1 MLYHYIIAIQS
12 ISAVRAHFFMTPFKF
27 KSANFLFA
35 CLLLV
40 MMAVPTA
47 ANSQRVVVS
56 IKPLH
61 SLVSGVMAGIGQ
73 PTLVIDGAASPHS
86 YSLKPSQAGMLQDAR
101 LIFWIGPSLEV
112 FLEKPLETI
121 AERASSVALLDAPGL
136 TLLPYREDEAFRG
149 GTDHH
154 DSEDDHGNEAIDPHI
169 WLDPQNAKILVTAIA
184 DALAGIDPTNGDA
197 YRSNAAS
204 MQIRL
209 DRLTTEIT
217 SELASLK
224 GRGFV
229 VFHDGYHYFEQRFGM
244 EARGALTINPE
255 IAPGAAQIRD
265 IRQAME
271 RTSTSC
277 IFTEPQFDPKL
288 ALLVREGTNARVA
301 ALDPLGFDLAAG
313 PDLYFIL
320 IRNMAK
326 AFQTCLG
333 D

>member
-1 MLYHYIIAIQS
+1 MSL
-12 ISAVRAHFFMTPFKF
+12 FKF
-27 KSANFLFA
+27 KPASFLFA
-35 CLLLV
+35 SLLLA
-40 MMAVPTA
+40 MMAVPA
-47 ANSQRVVVS
+47 AADNQRVVVS

-61 SLVSGVMAGIGQ
+61 SLVSGVMVGIGQ
-73 PTLVIDGAASPHS
+73 PTLIIDGAASPHS

-101 LIFWIGPSLEV
+101 LIFWIGPSLEL
-112 FLEKPLETI
+112 FLEKPLATI
-121 AERASSVALLDAPGL
+121 AERAGSVALLDAPGL
-136 TLLPYREDEAFRG
+136 TLLPFRVGEAFG
-149 GTDHH
+149 SHADHESADGDQVH
-154 DSEDDHGNEAIDPHI
+154 EDHGHEDGAFDPHI
-169 WLDPQNAKILVTAIA
+169 WLDPQNAKIMVTAIA
-184 DALAGIDPTNGDA
+184 DALAGIDPANSDA
-197 YRSNAAS
+197 YRLNAEA

-209 DRLTTEIT
+209 DRLTTEIA

-229 VFHDGYHYFEQRFGM
+229 VFHDGYHYFEQRFAM

-271 RTSTSC
+271 QTSASC

-288 ALLVREGTNARVA
+288 ALLVSEGTDARVA
-301 ALDPLGFDLAAG
+301 VLDPLGFDLAAG

-333 D
+333 E